1 MDEWRR
7 RIDEI
12 DEQIVRLLNERARY
26 ALKVGRE
33 KRAQGLSMRVLD
45 RELEVLARI
54 VQRNSGPLPDE
65 SLMRIYRVILDETRA
80 LEEGYDSSNEAR

>member
-12 DEQIVRLLNERARY
+12 DEQIVRFLNERARY
-26 ALKVGRE
+26 ALMIGRD
-33 KRAQGLSMRVLD
+33 KRAQGLPLRSLD

-54 VQRNSGPLPDE
+54 VERNPGPLNDRA
-65 SLMRIYRVILDETRA
+65 LMRIYRVILDETLK
-80 LEEGYDSSNEAR
+80 LEERYDA